1 MKIQSE
7 LITQESNL
15 IDSARTTIEASFS
28 ESLAIKMNSIKIP
41 TLVTDE
47 GVETEAELEGFPSL
61 LISDNELEESTPTS
75 KKGGETVAKEADSGV
90 LGTDLLSLMT
100 AQEPLTAKEPIFFK
114 PESDLRLNEEV
125 TLFNN
130 HSTTL
135 IEKKLTG
142 LESLIQS
149 EASQEETHEGSFLQT
164 PLNISS
170 EEGTGGAAATLI
182 NQESPSVNE
191 INQKLETPVRNKAT
205 LEKHQGITIEP
216 NDGLE
221 VETSEEAELQG
232 KMLQSSET
240 EKAPKSDE
248 AMIQLK
254 GAEVKLS
261 EGNLN
266 VPSLK
271 SQELRQTI
279 PNSQPLKVNFGE
291 NLTRVNH
298 VLSEG
303 VETLTEGQT
312 STLKL
317 TLQPEKL
324 GQLEVI
330 LQMKDG
336 KVTAKFLVENQKV
349 KQLFEENMPKLEQS
363 LVKQTLEIT
372 KMEVV
377 VQKPSQESLSFSGQ
391 FSQQQSQ
398 QEQRQKMNKQGNHY
412 KLKEAK
418 FEVVEQE
425 VSADSVD
432 ILV

>member
-7 LITQESNL
+7 LITKESNL
-15 IDSARTTIEASFS
+15 IGSAKTTVESSFS
-28 ESLAIKMNSIKIP
+28 ESLAVKIKGIKTP
-41 TLVTDE
+41 NPVTDE
-47 GVETEAELEGFPSL
+47 GVETEAELTELQSG
-61 LISDNELEESTPTS
+61 LISDNEGEELASTS
-75 KKGGETVAKEADSGV
+75 ELVSETAEKETDSSV
-90 LGTDLLSLMT
+90 LGINLQSLMT
-100 AQEPLTAKEPIFFK
+100 AQELLVVKEPIFFK
-114 PESDLRLNEEV
+114 PESELRSNGEV
-125 TLFNN
+125 QIFNKD
-130 HSTTL
+130 SMVP
-135 IEKKLTG
+135 IEKIPEALQ
-142 LESLIQS
+142 SLVQS
-149 EASQEETHEGSFLQT
+149 ESTQKETHERSVFQM
-164 PLNISS
+164 PLGFSS
-170 EEGTGGAAATLI
+170 EEGTEVMAGTLI
-182 NQESPSVNE
+182 TQESSSVLE
-191 INQKLETPVRNKAT
+191 INQKIEKPLINKETFENY
-205 LEKHQGITIEP
+205 QGLTSDSNEV
-216 NDGLE
+216 LE
-221 VETSEEAELQG
+221 VETSEEVDAQG
-232 KMLQSSET
+232 KIPQLSEI
-240 EKAPKSDE
+240 EKTPKTDE
-248 AMIQLK
+248 AMEQLK
-254 GAEVKLS
+254 GSEVKLS

-266 VPSLK
+266 ITSLK
-271 SQELRQTI
+271 HQELSQTL
-279 PNSQPLKVNFGE
+279 PNSQPLKVNFEE

-330 LQMKDG
+330 LQMEDG

-349 KQLFEENMPKLEQS
+349 KQLFEQNMPKLEQN
-363 LVKQTLEIT
+363 LVKQGMEIT

-377 VQKPSQESLSFSGQ
+377 VQKNSQEALNFSGQ

-398 QEQRQKMNKQGNHY
+398 QEQRQKMSKQGNHY